1 MRLRHIEV
9 FHAVFSTGSVSRA
22 ARLLNVSQ
30 PSVSKVLR
38 HAEDSLG
45 YALFERVKG
54 RVVPTAEAH
63 ALYEEVK
70 GIQEQLHSL
79 ERRASNLKSG
89 RTGHVRLMVMPA
101 LGLDLLPMAVAQFR
115 AENPDVSFDIGTA
128 HFADIVTAIREQKCD
143 LAVAFNPPQLAG
155 LTRHTIGGGRMLC
168 AHSPGAFGDARSVTL
183 ADLNG
188 HAMVGI
194 KDSGPLSQ
202 LVAAE
207 AQRAGVTLDAAV
219 TVQTY
224 YIARN
229 LVRYGAGVAVVD
241 HLTALA
247 HRGDGVE
254 YTPISP
260 QLRYEVVGLSDEA
273 KPLSTV
279 AAKFLQYFR
288 HLYVEKAN
296 I

>member
-9 FHAVFSTGSVSRA
+9 FHAVFTTGSVSQA
-22 ARLLNVSQ
+22 AKLLNVSQ

-38 HAEDSLG
+38 HAEDNLG

-63 ALYEEVK
+63 ALFAEAK
-70 GIQEQLHSL
+70 DIQDQLQAL
-79 ERRASNLKSG
+79 ERRARNLKAG
-89 RTGHVRLMVMPA
+89 RAGHVRLMVMPA
-101 LGLDLLPMAVAQFR
+101 LGLDLLPMAVAEFR
-115 AENPDVSFDIGTA
+115 LQNPDVTFDIGTA
-128 HFADIVTAIREQKCD
+128 HFADIVRALREQKCD
-143 LAVAFNPPQLAG
+143 LAMAFNPPPLAG
-155 LTRHTIGGGRMLC
+155 VARHAIGGGHMLC
-168 AHSPGAFGDARSVTL
+168 AHGPGLFTGQSSVRL
-183 ADLNG
+183 AELAA
-188 HAMVGI
+188 HPLVGI

-202 LVAAE
+202 LVSAQAQAE
-207 AQRAGVTLDAAV
+207 AVPLDAAV

-254 YTPISP
+254 YKPLAP
-260 QLRYEVVGLSDEA
+260 ELRYEVVGLSDEA
-273 KPLSTV
+273 RPLSRV
-279 AAKFLQYFR
+279 AENFLEYFR
-288 HLYVEKAN
+288 RLYLAKAN
-296 I
+296 L

>member
-9 FHAVFSTGSVSRA
+9 FHAVYSTGSVSRA

-38 HAEDSLG
+38 HAEDGLG

-70 GIQEQLHSL
+70 GIHEQLQSL
-79 ERRASNLKSG
+79 ERRANNLRSG
-89 RTGHVRLMVMPA
+89 RTGHVRVMVMPA

-115 AENPDVSFDIGTA
+115 GENPDVSFDIGTA
-128 HFADIVTAIREQKCD
+128 HFVDIVTAIREQKCD
-143 LAVAFNPPQLAG
+143 LAIAFNPPQLAG

-168 AHSPGAFGDARSVTL
+168 AHGPGLFNGQAAVTL
-183 ADLNG
+183 GELAAYPL
-188 HAMVGI
+188 VGI

-202 LVAAE
+202 LVTAQAQAE
-207 AQRAGVTLDAAV
+207 GVTLDAAV

-247 HRGDGVE
+247 HAGDGVE
-254 YTPISP
+254 YRPLSP

-273 KPLSTV
+273 GPLPRV
-279 AAKFLQYFR
+279 AENFLHFFR
-288 HLYVEKAN
+288 RIYVEKAN
-296 I
+296 A

>member
-9 FHAVFSTGSVSRA
+9 FHAVYSTGSVSRA
-22 ARLLNVSQ
+22 ARMLNVSQ

-70 GIQEQLHSL
+70 GIHEQLQSL
-79 ERRASNLKSG
+79 ERRASNLRSG
-89 RTGHVRLMVMPA
+89 RTGHVRVLVMPA
-101 LGLDLLPMAVAQFR
+101 LGLDLLPMAVARFR
-115 AENPDVSFDIGTA
+115 SENPDVSFDIGTA
-128 HFADIVTAIREQKCD
+128 HFADIVSAIREQKCD
-143 LAVAFNPPQLAG
+143 LAIAFNPPQLAG
-155 LTRHTIGGGRMLC
+155 VLRHTIGGGRMLC
-168 AHSPGAFGDARSVTL
+168 AHSPGLFEGQDSVTL
-183 ADLNG
+183 RELAAHPL
-188 HAMVGI
+188 VGI

-202 LVAAE
+202 LVT
-207 AQRAGVTLDAAV
+207 AQAQGEGVALDAAV

-241 HLTALA
+241 HLTALSS
-247 HRGDGVE
+247 HGDGVA
-254 YTPISP
+254 YKPLSP

-273 KPLSTV
+273 RPLPRV
-279 AAKFLQYFR
+279 AENFLHYFR
-288 HLYVEKAN
+288 RIYVEKASS
-296 I
+296 